1 MHTLVCQP
9 ASPDLQVFVRAYA
22 QREVFDLPGPV
33 SEPVPARLEQT
44 LEFQFGE
51 HFEVANA
58 TRHESVGSITLV
70 GSYTEGG
77 FAIALKN
84 RIISFGIFFQPV
96 GLSRLF
102 NVPPVE
108 VSNHALDASAGVLPG
123 AIRQLHDQ
131 LAVLSFEARVIATE
145 KFLRIQAARSS
156 ARDDDVGCN
165 AATRIFS
172 ASGAV
177 RTCDLASHYGL
188 SLRQFERRFTHR
200 IGILPK
206 TYARVA
212 RFQSALDT
220 KLLMPHRSWLT
231 IAHDLAYHDQMHMIH
246 DFHAL
251 AGAAPSEVLAT
262 IRDARPPAMPNF
274 SQF

>member
-1 MHTLVCQP
+1 MHNLRCQS
-9 ASPDLQVFVRAYA
+9 ASPDLQPFVRAYA

-33 SEPVPARLEQT
+33 SEPMPARLEQT
-44 LEFQFGE
+44 IEFQFGE

-58 TRHESVGSITLV
+58 TRRESVGAITLV

-77 FAIALKN
+77 LAAALKN

-102 NVPPVE
+102 HVPPVE
-108 VSNHALDASAGVLPG
+108 VSNCALDAPAVILPA
-123 AIRQLHDQ
+123 AIRRLHDQ
-131 LAVLSFEARVIATE
+131 LATLSFEARVTVTE
-145 KFLRIQAARSS
+145 EFLRVQAARLWI
-156 ARDDDVGCN
+156 RDDDVECN
-165 AATRIFS
+165 AAARIFS
-172 ASGAV
+172 ARGAV
-177 RTCDLASHYGL
+177 RMSHLASRYGL

-220 KLLMPHRSWLT
+220 KLHMPHLSWLA
-231 IAHDLAYHDQMHMIH
+231 IAHDLAYHDQMHMVH

-251 AGAAPSEVLAT
+251 AGSAPSKILTT
-262 IRDARPPAMPNF
+262 IRDARPPAMQNF
-274 SQF
+274 TQF

>member
-1 MHTLVCQP
+1 M
-9 ASPDLQVFVRAYA
+9 RAYA
-22 QREVFDLPGPV
+22 QREVFDLSGPV

-58 TRHESVGSITLV
+58 TRHESVGPITLV

-77 FAIALKN
+77 LAIALKN

-102 NVPPVE
+102 HLPPVE
-108 VSNHALDASAGVLPG
+108 VSNRALDASAGILP
-123 AIRQLHDQ
+123 ATIRQLRDQ
-131 LAVLSFEARVIATE
+131 LAVLSSFEDRVIATE
-145 KFLRIQAARSS
+145 RFLRMQAARSS
-156 ARDDDVGCN
+156 TREDDFGCN
-165 AATRIFS
+165 AAARIFS

-177 RTCDLASHYGL
+177 RMCDLASYYGL

-212 RFQSALDT
+212 RFQSALDA
-220 KLLMPHRSWLT
+220 KLLMPDRSWLA
-231 IAHDLAYHDQMHMIH
+231 IAHDLAYHDQMHMVH

-251 AGAAPSEVLAT
+251 AGAAPGEILAT
-262 IRDARPPAMPNF
+262 IRDARPPAMQKF